1 MSTCIHTTVPVC
13 EPESHDQKCFA
24 DFQVTRT
31 LGLRSRVMNA
41 FLNICSYTLS
51 LTLLNNYPASP
62 EGVKVGVAFLGAP
75 GCRGGLFI
83 KIVES
88 ILRRPSESWKQNKK
102 NLKLHPDLCNRLTL
116 YDSYQAKNNYHS
128 KFYLIHE
135 QKEKVRHRINTWAKK
150 IQSCICY

>member
-31 LGLRSRVMNA
+31 LGLRSRVINS
-41 FLNICSYTLS
+41 FLNRCSYTLS

-88 ILRRPSESWKQNKK
+88 ILRRPSES
-102 NLKLHPDLCNRLTL
+102 
-116 YDSYQAKNNYHS
+116 
-128 KFYLIHE
+128 
-135 QKEKVRHRINTWAKK
+135 
-150 IQSCICY
+150 